1 MARPRPHARIATIVL
16 LLTLAGAAGAPLAA
30 GQQHAYLWA
39 EGRMIDLVHVQA
51 TSWGMAR

>member
-16 LLTLAGAAGAPLAA
+16 LLALAGAAGAPLAA
-30 GQQHAYLWA
+30 GQQHAYLWS